1 MIHIKKPICTC
12 VTFLMVLSIFAS
24 CGNVETDQPSDVTT
38 IQQDSQNSG
47 RTGFSVSYAGSGD
60 YLTYDEVS
68 ELYPDK
74 TILVWQLESGTA
86 DIRALEVNEYLDSL
100 GKDYAVCFEPMVP
113 FFANSDGKS
122 YTQSVKEKID
132 NGEQIDII
140 YTGHGVSGIDVGTSY
155 QRFYDS
161 GYLVKLD
168 DYLLETELGQ
178 KLYDSLPEKMWQAL
192 EQPDGIYGI
201 TAINIPGQ
209 TALYGYLKFRA
220 DIADKYG
227 YDIEKPMSEQ
237 LDILREISD
246 DCGVYKGYIN
256 DFGTARLWWSLYFE
270 YLPDGATQYTSLFD
284 LPYYNDFFEMFYEL
298 DTDKDGYI
306 QPIDQEKPTDEYFI
320 SFEGSR
326 FPIEEDESYYYVQ
339 IHDGDTSFWRFQTV
353 TGICSYSEHK
363 DEAFDLLALSLTDEY
378 LNNLLVYGTEEDYT
392 VENGVVAY
400 SDSYSQNFSRFA
412 NIFICMPNVDT
423 HTSEEYLEM
432 INNLGELTSNGFS
445 FDSSNV
451 SEQVQYLNGIL
462 PGALEEEE
470 NIKNPQIKLQ
480 LMLYRSEGV
489 DFDTFYEEFKD
500 YMYSLGLQDVI
511 DEYNRQYTEW
521 RNAQ

>member
-12 VTFLMVLSIFAS
+12 VTFLMILSLFAS
-24 CGNVETDQPSDVTT
+24 CGNVETDQPSNVTT

-122 YTQSVKEKID
+122 YTQSIKEKID

-140 YTGHGVSGIDVGTSY
+140 KTASSVSGIDSGSA
-155 QRFYDS
+155 YDTFCQN
-161 GYLVKLD
+161 GWLEKLD
-168 DYLLETELGQ
+168 SYLTDTQAGQ
-178 KLYDSLPEKMWQAL
+178 ALYAAIPEKMWQAL
-192 EQPDGIYGI
+192 VNGDGIYGVFASALPP
-201 TAINIPGQ
+201 TAENYSYISLN
-209 TALYGYLKFRA
+209 ANMV
-220 DIADKYG
+220 DKYG
-227 YDIEKPMSEQ
+227 YNMDESMYSQIDIVKEINEEHIFMSDYVNVFGMPYMWGTEDFAYFSEADDKYISIFDTPFYS
-237 LDILREISD
+237 DIFR
-246 DCGVYKGYIN
+246 
-256 DFGTARLWWSLYFE
+256 T
-270 YLPDGATQYTSLFD
+270 
-284 LPYYNDFFEMFYEL
+284 FYEL
-298 DTDKDGYI
+298 DTNRDG
-306 QPIDQEKPTDEYFI
+306 FI
-320 SFEGSR
+320 SSIAQEMPFYENAFVR
-326 FPIEEDESYYYVQ
+326 LQYYVKYPLDTENPTMYSGVPRYN
-339 IHDGDTSFWRFQTV
+339 ILIKTGDDSLIPYGNA

-363 DEAFDLLALSLTDEY
+363 DEAFDLLALSLTDEH

-392 VENGVVAY
+392 VENGVVTQNEL
-400 SDSYSQNFSRFA
+400 SFQNFSRFA
-412 NIFICMPNVDT
+412 NIFICMPQSGDESAEGYEQILNAAGDIKYDLFRINDSDVLDAVNDLNFNVQDPLQNMYR
-423 HTSEEYLEM
+423 E
-432 INNLGELTSNGFS
+432 
-445 FDSSNV
+445 SS
-451 SEQVQYLNGIL
+451 
-462 PGALEEEE
+462 
-470 NIKNPQIKLQ
+470 
-480 LMLYRSEGV
+480 

-500 YMYSLGLQDVI
+500 YVYSLGLQDVI

>member
-1 MIHIKKPICTC
+1 MIHTKKPICTC
-12 VTFLMVLSIFAS
+12 ATFLMVLSLFAS
-24 CGNVETDQPSDVTT
+24 CSNVETDQPSNVTT

-237 LDILREISD
+237 LDILREISN

-363 DEAFDLLALSLTDEY
+363 DEAFDLLALSLTDEH

-392 VENGVVAY
+392 VENGVVTQNEL
-400 SDSYSQNFSRFA
+400 SFQNFSRFA
-412 NIFICMPNVDT
+412 NIFICMPQSGDESAEGYEQILNAAGDIKYDLFRINDSDVLDAVNDLNFNVQDPLQNMYR
-423 HTSEEYLEM
+423 E
-432 INNLGELTSNGFS
+432 
-445 FDSSNV
+445 SS
-451 SEQVQYLNGIL
+451 
-462 PGALEEEE
+462 
-470 NIKNPQIKLQ
+470 
-480 LMLYRSEGV
+480 

-500 YMYSLGLQDVI
+500 YVYSLGLQDVI